1 MAILVFWLGYL
12 WTLPNTVLGV
22 LLAFLGG
29 CRPVAFRHGALWFVA
44 MKYSPW
50 RWWAAQGFA
59 AITFG
64 GVVIMATE
72 TVLALPE
79 MVRHEMRH
87 FWQFRI
93 LGPFYLPVYLGHGVW
108 LYLTGRHGY
117 FDNFLEADANK
128 QER

>member
-1 MAILVFWLGYL
+1 MSAILFTLGYL
-12 WTLPNTVLGV
+12 WTLPNTLLGV

-29 CRPVAFRHGALWFVA
+29 CRPVAFRHGTLWFVA

-93 LGPFYLPVYLGHGVW
+93 LGPFYLPVYLGHSLW
-108 LYLTGRHGY
+108 LLATAGDPYEM
-117 FDNFLEADANK
+117 NFLEVDARK
-128 QER
+128 PDR